1 MSRAP
6 STPPLLDGYEYLG
19 VLGTGGFADVFLYRQ
34 LRPRRDVAI
43 KVMLRGLGSDTQRQF
58 EDEANT
64 MAMLSSH
71 PSIVSIHSAGVAPD
85 GRPYL
90 VMESCHP
97 RHLGARLRH
106 HVLPLG
112 RALEVGIQ
120 IGGAVESAHRL
131 GVLHRDIKPANIL
144 FTDFGR
150 PALTDFGISAAE
162 GGQGAA
168 AFSVAWAPPE
178 QIANQ
183 PMGVEGDV
191 YSLAATVHAMLTG
204 HSPFDVPGEN
214 NAMELANRVKTTPLP
229 PTGRSDVPESL
240 EAVLRTAM
248 AKRPEQRYPSV
259 LEFARALQRVQ
270 AEMHESITTIDV
282 REERHDDELTHYAET
297 GTRVTGFSMIDP
309 DVAPDTNE
317 GWFDV
322 SGTQGTRQ
330 TDLRPE
336 DTFDRSGTGERPV
349 TAATETAE
357 PVAPPPVLMHGRGSR
372 EAHAPL
378 DFTGPSIPQVAG
390 EDTFRAEPGAAAP
403 ATPTAEPEP
412 RRWQPLLLG
421 GIAAVVVIALAVGW
435 YLTGGGG
442 ATVEP
447 SATPHATQG
456 REPLAAVAPPTG
468 MTGERR
474 GDRVEFT
481 WTNPDP
487 QPGDTYLYRLVQ
499 LDGEAAVKETDQTT
513 ASLPA
518 QPQSTCIEIEI
529 RRSTG
534 QTSPPVKKCVP

>member
-6 STPPLLDGYEYLG
+6 STPPLLDGYEYIG
-19 VLGTGGFADVFLYRQ
+19 VLGTGGFADVFQYRQ
-34 LRPRRDVAI
+34 LRPRREVAV
-43 KVMLRGLGSDTQRQF
+43 KVMLRGLGADTQRQF
-58 EDEANT
+58 EDEANV

-97 RHLGARLRH
+97 RHLGTRLRNH
-106 HVLPLG
+106 ALPLG
-112 RALEVGIQ
+112 RALEVAVQ
-120 IGGAVESAHRL
+120 IAGTVESAHRL

-178 QIANQ
+178 QIGNQ

-191 YSLAATVHAMLTG
+191 YSLAATLHAMLTG

-214 NAMELANRVKTTPLP
+214 NSMALAHRVKTMPPP

-240 EAVLRTAM
+240 ELVLRTAL
-248 AKRPEQRYPSV
+248 AKRPEQRYPSA

-282 REERHDDELTHYAET
+282 REDRHDDELTHYAET

-309 DVAPDTNE
+309 EVLPDTND

-336 DTFDRSGTGERPV
+336 DTFDRSGTGP
-349 TAATETAE
+349 TGHT
-357 PVAPPPVLMHGRGSR
+357 APPEATGGPVLMHGRGSR

-390 EDTFRAEPGAAAP
+390 EDTFRVEPGAQPSAAAP
-403 ATPTAEPEP
+403 AEPEP
-412 RRWQPLLLG
+412 RRLQPLIVG
-421 GIAAVVVIALAVGW
+421 GIAVVVVVVLAVAW
-435 YLTGGGG
+435 ILTGGGG
-442 ATVEP
+442 ATVAP
-447 SATPHATQG
+447 TATPTATQG
-456 REPLAAVAPPTG
+456 RQPFAAVAPPAELAG
-468 MTGERR
+468 QIQ
-474 GDRVEFT
+474 GDRVVFT
-481 WTNPDP
+481 WTNSDP
-487 QPGDTYLYRLVQ
+487 EPGDTYLYRLVL
-499 LDGEAAVKETDQTT
+499 LDRDADVQATTEPT
-513 ASLPA
+513 ASLPV
-518 QPQSTCIEIEI
+518 QPQSTCIEVEI

-534 QTSPPVKKCVP
+534 QTSPPAKKCVP